1 MKVMPLQVKKH
12 HSSCGTP
19 EVRRDNG
26 DFSSEESEEHGFAH
40 PLFLDFLSPEFWE
53 NKLF

>member
-1 MKVMPLQVKKH
+1 MKMMPLQVKKH

-26 DFSSEESEEHGFAH
+26 DFSSEESEEHGFAY